1 MTAIGCRSRA
11 LLSNTVQ
18 RPSPVK
24 AKTPAQRVH
33 DALFN
38 NIHNSVIS
46 VLLLLALIDAGWHVL
61 DWAVLRA
68 VWHSDSAARCEAAAG
83 ACWAIIGEKY
93 RLILFGTYPYDQ
105 QWRPLL
111 AVALILGVTVASGFR
126 RLWSHALLW
135 TWAALVPVVLVL
147 MLGGSFGLSPTGT
160 HLWGGLPLTLIMA
173 LVTVAFGLPG
183 AVLLALGRRSRLP
196 VIKALSIGVTEI
208 TRGLPL
214 LVVLFTAAI
223 LLPMFL
229 PPMLRIEKFVAA
241 QVAMVIYFAAYAAD
255 IVRGGL
261 QAVPVG
267 QYEAAEAA
275 GLNYG
280 QQMRKVILPQGLR
293 IVIPALMN
301 DIIRAFKNTTFVS
314 ILGMFDILGATN
326 AATQDPAWIRFA
338 PEAYLFVFLLYFIF
352 CFSMSRYS
360 ISLERHLARGRN
372 Y

>member
-1 MTAIGCRSRA
+1 MSTISIQSRA
-11 LLSNTVQ
+11 QVSDATA
-18 RPSPVK
+18 RPSPLE
-24 AKTPAQRVH
+24 AQTLLARVRG
-33 DALFN
+33 ALFN
-38 NIHNSVIS
+38 NFHNSVIS
-46 VLLLLALIDAGWHVL
+46 ILLLLASIYMAWHAL

-68 VWHSDSAARCEAAAG
+68 VWHSASAASCETAAG
-83 ACWAIIGEKY
+83 ACWAIVGEKY
-93 RLILFGTYPYDQ
+93 RLILFGTYPYDE

-111 AVALILGVTVASGFR
+111 AVVLILGLAVASGFR
-126 RLWSHALLW
+126 RLWSRALLW
-135 TWAALVPVVLVL
+135 AWVALVPLVLAL
-147 MLGGSFGLSPTGT
+147 MLGGVFGLTPTGT

-173 LVTVAFGLPG
+173 LVTVVLGLPG
-183 AVLLALGRRSRLP
+183 AVLLALGRRSTLP
-196 VIKALSIGVTEI
+196 VIRTICIGATEI
-208 TRGLPL
+208 SRGLPL

-229 PPMLRIEKFVAA
+229 PPMLRVDKFVAA

-261 QAVPVG
+261 QAVPTG

-275 GLNYG
+275 GLNYS

-301 DIIRAFKNTTFVS
+301 DVIRAFKNTTFVS

-326 AATQDPAWIRFA
+326 AATQDPAWVRFA
-338 PEAYLFVFLLYFIF
+338 PEAYLFVFMLYFVF

-360 ISLERHLARGRN
+360 VSLERHLARGRN